1 METKK
6 SNEVTKFMWY
16 MCNRWNLDEAR
27 FLFGDNLGAHI
38 YQKKLHLQGIGHD
51 TLYWY
56 GELDNNCRQKI
67 VDRANE
73 IYRDA

>member
-1 METKK
+1 M

-38 YQKKLHLQGIGHD
+38 YQKKLHLQEKKRHI
-51 TLYWY
+51 
-56 GELDNNCRQKI
+56 NFIRQRKKNI
-67 VDRANE
+67 SKN
-73 IYRDA
+73 

>member
-1 METKK
+1 M

-16 MCNRWNLDEAR
+16 MCNKWNLDEAR
-27 FLFGDNLGAHI
+27 GLFGDNLGAHI
-38 YQKKLHLQGIGHD
+38 YQKRLHMMEIGYD
-51 TLYWY
+51 TLNWY

>member
-1 METKK
+1 MK

-16 MCNRWNLDEAR
+16 MCNKWNLDEAR
-27 FLFGDNLGAHI
+27 ELFGDNLGAHI
-38 YQKKLHLQGIGHD
+38 YQKKLHLQEIGYD

-56 GELDNNCRQKI
+56 GDLDETCRQKI

-73 IYRDA
+73 IYKNA